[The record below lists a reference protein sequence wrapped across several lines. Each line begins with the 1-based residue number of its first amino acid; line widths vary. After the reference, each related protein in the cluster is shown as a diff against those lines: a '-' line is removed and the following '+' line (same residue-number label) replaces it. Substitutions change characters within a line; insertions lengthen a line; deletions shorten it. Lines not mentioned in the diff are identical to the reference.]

1 MGCGRLFF
9 SRHQTKMSAP
19 TLPYLHEL
27 LSLNDLTTRKAKA
40 LERCSSL
47 ATTNCAYGFE
57 YLPKYKYGG
66 STFGGNYVG
75 SVFGG
80 FYRSWDEYHPHP
92 IHAVYLRKVKCGIE
106 FLDAAR
112 YWSSNKCC
120 ITVKELKEACKAN
133 GIKSTGNKKALISAL
148 MKI

>member
-1 MGCGRLFF
+1 
-9 SRHQTKMSAP
+9 MSTP
-19 TLPYLHEL
+19 TLPYIHEL

-40 LERCSSL
+40 LERCSSIV
-47 ATTNCAYGFE
+47 TIHHAYGFE
-57 YLPKYKYGG
+57 YLPTYKKYGYSG
-66 STFGGNYVG
+66 VGNFVG

-80 FYRSWDEYHPHP
+80 FYRSWEEYHPYLRT
-92 IHAVYLRKVKCGIE
+92 AYLRKVKRGIE
-106 FLDAAR
+106 FLDAGR
-112 YWSSNKCC
+112 YLSSNKCR